1 MRFIKKKII
10 QIAYNNCIENGFFVS
25 ERAMCYG
32 MNKAIAQLNLY
43 NFLPKILRKTAL
55 AISRNID
62 LNETMIPNEIEYK

>member
-1 MRFIKKKII
+1 
-10 QIAYNNCIENGFFVS
+10 
-25 ERAMCYG
+25 MCYV

-55 AISRNID
+55 AISRKEKNID